1 MVKRSYSAC
10 YSQEKSERE
19 RTIEEF
25 LPIIKHLAYK
35 MSRGFDD
42 SYATDDLISA
52 GVTGLLE
59 AINKFDEKRGVKLKT
74 FAYLRVRG
82 AMIDELRSKDWFSRS
97 ARTKSKMI
105 EEIINKLVIKLGRH
119 PDDKEIAD
127 ELNIDL
133 DEYLSLVKDFK
144 NLTILSLD
152 EIYES
157 VGEGK
162 ERVIGYATDETED
175 PSTYEEV
182 REIERILAKQID
194 RLPKKQKIVLSLYYY
209 EDMNMKEIAA
219 ALGITEARVSQIHSQ
234 AILSLRAVTKNKLQ
248 Y

>member
-1 MVKRSYSAC
+1 MSKWSYRSC
-10 YSQEKSERE
+10 YRQEVNERE
-19 RTIEEF
+19 KIIEEF
-25 LPIIKHLAYK
+25 LPVIKHLAFK
-35 MSRGFDD
+35 MSKGFDD
-42 SYATDDLISA
+42 NTATDDLISA

-59 AINKFDEKRGVKLKT
+59 AIDKFDEERGVKLKT
-74 FAYLRVRG
+74 FAYLRIRG

-97 ARTKSKMI
+97 ARSKSKMI

-119 PDDKEIAD
+119 PDDMEIAE

-133 DEYLSLVKDFK
+133 DEYMSLVKDFK

-157 VGEGK
+157 IGEGK
-162 ERVIGYATDETED
+162 ERAIGYAMDEAED
-175 PSTYEEV
+175 PSAYAEFH
-182 REIERILAKQID
+182 EIEGILAREID
-194 RLPKKQKIVLSLYYY
+194 RLPEKQKLVLSLYYY

-234 AILSLRAVTKNKLQ
+234 AILNLRAVTKKRLLC
-248 Y
+248 

>member
-1 MVKRSYSAC
+1 MSKWSYRSC
-10 YSQEKSERE
+10 YRQEVNERE
-19 RTIEEF
+19 KVIEEF
-25 LPIIKHLAYK
+25 LPVIKHLAFK
-35 MSRGFDD
+35 MSKGFDD
-42 SYATDDLISA
+42 NTATDDLISA

-59 AINKFDEKRGVKLKT
+59 AIDKFDEKRGVKLKT

-97 ARTKSKMI
+97 ARSKSKMI

-119 PDDKEIAD
+119 PDDMEIAD

-133 DEYLSLVKDFK
+133 DEYMTLVKDFK

-152 EIYES
+152 EIYDS
-157 VGEGK
+157 IGEGK
-162 ERVIGYATDETED
+162 ERAIGYAIDEAED
-175 PSTYEEV
+175 PSAYAEFH
-182 REIERILAKQID
+182 EIEGILAKEID
-194 RLPKKQKIVLSLYYY
+194 RLPEKQKLVLSLYYY

-234 AILSLRAVTKNKLQ
+234 AILNLRAVTKKKLSC
-248 Y
+248 